1 MKIIKIGDARK
12 EPAVF
17 LHGYGAHPDLYHAF
31 VDRLAR
37 EYYVYIPEIFGLN
50 GVCRRDFDQNLAL
63 LAKFIHAHNLTEST
77 VIGHSYGA
85 LAAMHLASEFPR
97 LKRAIAVNPL
107 LPELFNGNKLRLQ
120 LANLQRDLKYA
131 TGELF
136 GMLANPHVGINYGL
150 NVLSDPL
157 GYVAGAV
164 KAVLSELPQK
174 RSEVPVEILYADLD
188 TLFHIEDADLG
199 KWRKVL
205 PQLKFRPFP
214 DYSHNWLIYHGAYAY
229 EVMSLS
235 PGLSPSR
242 KGSG

>member
-1 MKIIKIGDARK
+1 MNIIKIGDANK
-12 EPAVF
+12 QPVVF
-17 LHGYGAHPDLYHAF
+17 LHGYGAHPDLYSAF
-31 VDRLAR
+31 VDRLAG

-50 GVCRRDFDQNLAL
+50 GVCRRDFAENLAV
-63 LAKFIHAHNLTEST
+63 LATFMRRHDLAEST

-85 LAAMHLASEFPR
+85 LAAMHLASEFPK

-131 TGELF
+131 TGELR
-136 GMLANPHVGINYGL
+136 GMLFNPKVGLTYGM

-164 KAVLSELPQK
+164 KAVMSALPQK

-199 KWRKVL
+199 KWREVF
-205 PQLKFRPFP
+205 PQLAFRPVP

-229 EVMSLS
+229 EKIF
-235 PGLSPSR
+235 P
-242 KGSG
+242 